1 MIIKTRMNGAVAICT
16 VASVVIAYANAP
28 QFKQALEFAEQG
40 LPDNDKGKPVDVVI
54 YTPESYTD
62 ITATEVLMPEQ
73 IATTTREDV
82 SGDPV
87 AVLVTDDE
95 WSIHGTHYQFI
106 YAKDSVE
113 ILADNGQCLAVV
125 NGQSTE

>member
-1 MIIKTRMNGAVAICT
+1 MIIKTRMNGAIAICT
-16 VASVVIAYANAP
+16 VTSAVIAYANSP

-62 ITATEVLMPEQ
+62 ITATEVLMPQQ

-82 SGDPV
+82 SGEPV
-87 AVLVTDDE
+87 AVLVTDDD

-106 YAKDSVE
+106 YPTDSVE
-113 ILADNGQCLAVV
+113 ILADNGRYLAVV
-125 NGQSTE
+125 NGAID